1 MNTYWIDPSDR
12 KLMVK
17 TPVAGL
23 SSFVFLYI
31 WDKLPYKVIRVTV
44 EDRTYVAATESGV
57 TIDSNYVYKV
67 YGMVL
72 LSSLAD
78 MSSALSGF
86 DQIDDLLVKF
96 N

>member
-44 EDRTYVAATESGV
+44 EDRTYVAAAT
-57 TIDSNYVYKV
+57 
-67 YGMVL
+67 
-72 LSSLAD
+72 
-78 MSSALSGF
+78 
-86 DQIDDLLVKF
+86 
-96 N
+96 